1 MELKFITH
9 TFQANGAKDFFFFH
23 PPPSPI
29 VEQPTAGAAL
39 HLLVYVTAC
48 TEGDGGGRECV
59 CRCAFVCGACVC
71 VNRGLLPVARA

>member
-48 TEGDGGGRECV
+48 TEGDGGAGN
-59 CRCAFVCGACVC
+59 VC
-71 VNRGLLPVARA
+71 VGVHLCVEHVCV

>member
-9 TFQANGAKDFFFFH
+9 TFQANGAKDFFFL

-48 TEGDGGGRECV
+48 TEGDGGQGMCVLVCICVWSMCV
-59 CRCAFVCGACVC
+59 CEQR
-71 VNRGLLPVARA
+71 LLPVARA